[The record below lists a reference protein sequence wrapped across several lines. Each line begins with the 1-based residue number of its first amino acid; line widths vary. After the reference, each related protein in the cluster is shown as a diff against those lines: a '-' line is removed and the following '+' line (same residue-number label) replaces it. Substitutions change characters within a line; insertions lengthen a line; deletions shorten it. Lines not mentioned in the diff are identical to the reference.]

1 MLIYVPCAYLPVDT
15 KAMDFIF
22 EGKGISSPR
31 QWRNAH
37 NERCTSVQYQAI
49 ETLAKVM
56 GTTKAGAIK
65 HLILSKQGHEV
76 KK

>member
-1 MLIYVPCAYLPVDT
+1 MLIYVPGAYLPADT

-31 QWRNAH
+31 QWRDAH

-65 HLILSKQGHEV
+65 HLILSRQGLEV

>member
-1 MLIYVPCAYLPVDT
+1 MLIYVPSAYLPVDT

-37 NERCTSVQYQAI
+37 NERCTSAQYQAV

-65 HLILSKQGHEV
+65 HLILSRQGPEV

>member
-1 MLIYVPCAYLPVDT
+1 MLIYVPGAYLPVDT
-15 KAMDFIF
+15 EAMDFIF

-65 HLILSKQGHEV
+65 HLILSRQGPEV

>member
-1 MLIYVPCAYLPVDT
+1 MLIYVPGAFLPADT

-22 EGKGISSPR
+22 EGKGIFSLR

-37 NERCTSVQYQAI
+37 NEWCTSVQYQAI
-49 ETLAKVM
+49 ETLAKAM

-65 HLILSKQGHEV
+65 HLILSKQSPEA

>member
-1 MLIYVPCAYLPVDT
+1 MLIYVLGAYLPTDT

-22 EGKGISSPR
+22 EGKGIFSLR

-49 ETLAKVM
+49 ETLAKAT

-65 HLILSKQGHEV
+65 HLILSKQGSDV

>member
-1 MLIYVPCAYLPVDT
+1 MLIYVPGAYLPADT

-37 NERCTSVQYQAI
+37 NERCTPVQYQAI

-65 HLILSKQGHEV
+65 HLILSKQGPEI

>member
-1 MLIYVPCAYLPVDT
+1 MLIYVPGAYLPVDT

-37 NERCTSVQYQAI
+37 NERCTPVQYQAI
-49 ETLAKVM
+49 ETLAKAM

-65 HLILSKQGHEV
+65 HLILSKQGPEV